1 MNIIPDPIL
10 VVLQVIPFLVLLI
23 GLNAILF
30 KPMLAYLHDR
40 DHATVGARK
49 EAEQLAARA
58 EAKLQEYEA
67 ALTAARN
74 DVAEFRTKRRAEA
87 QAGWQVKVT
96 AARQEADK
104 RLAAAMSVLARDTET
119 ARAELGSS
127 ARSIAVQAAT
137 QVLGRPLT
145 GVEA

>member
-1 MNIIPDPIL
+1 MSRRCRT
-10 VVLQVIPFLVLLI
+10 
-23 GLNAILF
+23 
-30 KPMLAYLHDR
+30 DR

-58 EAKLQEYEA
+58 EAKLHEYEA

-74 DVAEFRTKRRAEA
+74 EVAEFRTKRRAEA

-96 AARQEADK
+96 AARQDADK
-104 RLAAAMSVLARDTET
+104 RLAAAMATLARDTET
-119 ARAELGSS
+119 ARSELGGS

-137 QVLGRPLT
+137 QVLGRPLV
-145 GVEA
+145 GMEA